1 MRSITGYG
9 QVMEEGK
16 TKVKTLTREREKAAA
31 EVRKQES
38 GLAAAKAVLEAKVII
53 NVFYLLIKS
62 CTSGYDLKLCGFTR
76 GYYRFRIIVVVQVG
90 TTALF

>member
-16 TKVKTLTREREKAAA
+16 TKVKTRNREREKAAA

-53 NVFYLLIKS
+53 NGRHYQFISGS
-62 CTSGYDLKLCGFTR
+62 CKHIDTF
-76 GYYRFRIIVVVQVG
+76 
-90 TTALF
+90 